1 MSINSD
7 NPFAQRCLPP
17 KSLELPPA
25 KKRSDKA
32 NAAHQVK
39 RRIEIL
45 EERCAWQREWGMTLD
60 DETLQ

>member
-7 NPFAQRCLPP
+7 NPFAQRCLAP
-17 KSLELPPA
+17 KRLELPPA
-25 KKRSDKA
+25 KKRSHKDK
-32 NAAHQVK
+32 AAHQVK

-45 EERCAWQREWGMTLD
+45 EERRAWQREWGMVLD

>member
-17 KSLELPPA
+17 KRLELPAA
-25 KKRSDKA
+25 KKVSAQAK
-32 NAAHQVK
+32 AAHQIK

-45 EERCAWQREWGMTLD
+45 EERGAWQREWGMTLD
-60 DETLQ
+60 DEILQ

>member
-17 KSLELPPA
+17 KRLELPAA
-25 KKRSDKA
+25 KKVSEQAK
-32 NAAHQVK
+32 AAHQIK

-45 EERCAWQREWGMTLD
+45 EERGAWQREWGMTLD

>member
-17 KSLELPPA
+17 KRLELPSA
-25 KKRSDKA
+25 KKRSNKDKVT
-32 NAAHQVK
+32 HQVK